1 MLGIG
6 VEQPPNHSLI
16 LGVVFLRLD
25 LEKIDATLAQRNSD
39 LDPFVLKNKILRTGK
54 KVSDDPGVSDR
65 FVRIFYFRAH
75 KFVCPFANS
84 LHQICEYIV
93 AICKAHREDAFANP
107 AKAEMPFFNGT
118 VRLIFRDNSTAVCK
132 GDLCLSKGHAMLN
145 LILAIFSGIPLGTE
159 LWSCESLAQIWV
171 NSHISIWN
179 SERLLGDL

>member
-65 FVRIFYFRAH
+65 FVRIFDFRAH
-75 KFVCPFANS
+75 KFVCPFTNS
-84 LHQICEYIV
+84 LHQICEL
-93 AICKAHREDAFANP
+93 HR
-107 AKAEMPFFNGT
+107 
-118 VRLIFRDNSTAVCK
+118 RD
-132 GDLCLSKGHAMLN
+132 M
-145 LILAIFSGIPLGTE
+145 
-159 LWSCESLAQIWV
+159 
-171 NSHISIWN
+171 
-179 SERLLGDL
+179 